1 MIVREFGAADA
12 ALLDQLIDQY
22 PFKTYRNYRLLS
34 RRKQAEVMRAEIERV
49 RKTPGSFTAIAE
61 DTDTTVVAV
70 ARPLAWDSEFFGV
83 PMGRIDYLVRSSAAT
98 YGALRRAIEAALERF
113 RSVGIRH
120 VAAKIDVADANG
132 LMAAEDAGFRLMD
145 ALVTYIAHPRRRP
158 PRQVKE
164 VGRIRRYAPDDAAQV
179 LDLTR
184 EAYRGFR
191 GRFQLDRHL
200 PPERSQEFYLEWA
213 RQCLAGAMADR
224 IDVAEDG
231 QGRLIGWASVRRAEP
246 VSTVG
251 GAIVSSGSLGASRP
265 DRLGAYAALIGRA
278 AIDNHA
284 AGVLTEAS
292 TQNSNFPMVR
302 VLEAVGAQYARADYT
317 FHAWLA

>member
-1 MIVREFGAADA
+1 VIAREFGAADA

-34 RRKQAEVMRAEIERV
+34 RRKQADVMRAEIERIH
-49 RKTPGSFTAIAE
+49 KTAGSFATVAE
-61 DTDTTVVAV
+61 DTGATAV
-70 ARPLAWDSEFFGV
+70 AIGRPHTWDSEFFGV
-83 PMGRIDYLVRSSAAT
+83 PMGRIDYVLRSATAT
-98 YGALRRAIEAALERF
+98 YRVVRRAVEAALQRF
-113 RSVGIRH
+113 REIPIKHIASKV
-120 VAAKIDVADANG
+120 DVADTDG
-132 LMAAEDAGFRLMD
+132 LMAVEDAGFRLMD
-145 ALVTYIAHPRRRP
+145 ALVTYVSHPRRRP
-158 PRQVKE
+158 PQQVKE
-164 VGRIRRYAPDDAAQV
+164 VGRIRRYSPEDAAQV
-179 LDLTR
+179 LDITR

-191 GRFQLDRHL
+191 GRFQLDKHL
-200 PPERSQEFYLEWA
+200 PEHRSAEFYLEWA

-231 QGRLIGWASVRRAEP
+231 QGRLIAWASVRRAEP

-251 GAIVSSGSLGASRP
+251 GAIISTGSLGASRP
-265 DRLGAYAALIGRA
+265 DRLGAYAALIGTA

-284 AGVLTEAS
+284 AGILTEAS